1 LGSAFFLLVF
11 VCIVFGKRDF
21 RSKVV
26 YGGLDAE
33 GNVHLILKNSSR
45 GWAEL
50 AARFLKSFEGG
61 VVRVKVSP
69 WRSNG
74 HF

>member
-1 LGSAFFLLVF
+1 MLGDK
-11 VCIVFGKRDF
+11 FGEYVIIG
-21 RSKVV
+21 KVV

-45 GWAEL
+45 GWSEL
-50 AARFLKSFEGG
+50 AARFLKSFEGR

>member
-1 LGSAFFLLVF
+1 MGDK
-11 VCIVFGKRDF
+11 FGEYVIIG
-21 RSKVV
+21 KVV
-26 YGGLDAE
+26 YGDLDAE

-45 GWAEL
+45 DWAEL
-50 AARFLKSFEGG
+50 AARFLKSFEGR
-61 VVRVKVSP
+61 VARVKVSP